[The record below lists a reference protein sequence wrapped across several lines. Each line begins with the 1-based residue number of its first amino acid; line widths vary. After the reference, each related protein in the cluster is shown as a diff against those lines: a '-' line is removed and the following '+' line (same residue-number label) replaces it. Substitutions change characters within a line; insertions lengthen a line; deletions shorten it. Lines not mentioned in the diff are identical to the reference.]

1 MNTNIIQQP
10 ANKRKARLQW
20 ALHQKR
26 WFGKWHLYVGII
38 AGAILCIVGVTGSI
52 LVFQDEIDA
61 ALNPSLYKSLQGEK
75 RYTIGEVVPVIQQK
89 YPGKPFD
96 YIMETDRDNPN
107 STYKLYHYKT
117 QQEFFVNPYN
127 GTLCG
132 KRLMSSSF
140 IRIVTNIHCFLLVPP
155 FGRYVVGLA
164 ALSMLILTIS
174 GLRLWVPGQYNKWK
188 QWKAALTVNFKA
200 GFKRKNYDWHSVL
213 GFYSAPVVVMIAL
226 TGFAITF
233 SSIFIASLFI
243 LTGKSP
249 QSVAAIYAQKSD
261 YKEGRLP
268 LSPKAVSDIGKNTV
282 RYGDINGI
290 ALPDDKYESYR
301 LDIKAPGKAKSGK
314 RIMLMID
321 QYTGKVLLNSE
332 TDFPNI
338 GQTQLSWL
346 APIHYGTFGGM
357 PTRILALLGG
367 LMPLA
372 LYITGF
378 IIWWPRLQKQKQRG
392 NAIQPKATQNGQAL
406 AAIKMLPFRQH
417 FSYYFTKGLK
427 YAVLLI
433 CVAFMC
439 GALYGLVAG
448 IMIQPGLFS
457 VLYVGISVTANFTI
471 ALLAFVFVILFL
483 APFKKTGKA
492 VYKYFALSLAFLLV
506 FLPAIVAIAKFSKDV
521 F

>member
-38 AGAILCIVGVTGSI
+38 AGAILCIVGITGSI

-61 ALNPSLYKSLQGEK
+61 ALNPSLFKSLQGEK
-75 RYTIGEVVPVIQQK
+75 RYTIGEIVPIIQQK

-107 STYKLYHYKT
+107 ATYKLYHYKT

-127 GTLCG
+127 ATLCG
-132 KRLMSSSF
+132 KRLMGSSF
-140 IRIVTNIHCFLLVPP
+140 IRVVTNIHCFLLVPP

-164 ALSMLILTIS
+164 ALCMLILTIS
-174 GLRLWVPGQYNKWK
+174 GLRLWVPRQYNKWK

-200 GFKRKNYDWHSVL
+200 GFKRQNYDWHSVL

-243 LTGKSP
+243 LTGRSP
-249 QSVAAIYAQKSD
+249 QSVTAIYAQKSD
-261 YKEGRLP
+261 YKQGLPP
-268 LSPKAVSDIGKNTV
+268 LSAKAVSNIGTHTFPNGHI
-282 RYGDINGI
+282 YGI
-290 ALPDDKYESYR
+290 ALPDDKEESYR
-301 LDIKAPGKAKSGK
+301 LDITAPGKAKSGK

-321 QYTGKVLLNSE
+321 RYTGKVLLNSDA
-332 TDFPNI
+332 DFPNI

-367 LMPLA
+367 LTPLV

-378 IIWWPRLQKQKQRG
+378 IIWWPRLKKQQANINVSVTKLTR
-392 NAIQPKATQNGQAL
+392 NEHAL
-406 AAIKMLPFRQH
+406 AAINLLHFRQYFGYH
-417 FSYYFTKGLK
+417 FIRGLK

-433 CVAFMC
+433 TAAFIC
-439 GALYGLVAG
+439 GGLYGVVAG
-448 IMIQPGLFS
+448 IVIQPGLFA
-457 VLYVGISVTANFTI
+457 VLYVGISVTANFGV
-471 ALLAFVFVILFL
+471 ALLTFLFAGVFL
-483 APFKKTGKA
+483 APFNKAGKS
-492 VYKYFALSLAFLLV
+492 VYKYFAFSLAFLLV
-506 FLPAIVAIAKFSKDV
+506 FLPAIIGIAKLSKAL